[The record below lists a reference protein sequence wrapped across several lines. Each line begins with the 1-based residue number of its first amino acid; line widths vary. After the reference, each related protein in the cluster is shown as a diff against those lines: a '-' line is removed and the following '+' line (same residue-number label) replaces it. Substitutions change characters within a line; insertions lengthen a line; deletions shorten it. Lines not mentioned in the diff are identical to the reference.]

1 MAELEERV
9 ERLENELAMLKV
21 SIKQVLVELK
31 ELVARD
37 QNPLAD
43 MNAHPPQA
51 GTRHTDNRNVI
62 LTNVMDWP
70 CPQPVLVRGDRSFP
84 HRLGQHPAV

>member
-21 SIKQVLVELK
+21 NIKQVLVELK

-43 MNAHPPQA
+43 MNATHHRPAHDTP
-51 GTRHTDNRNVI
+51 I
-62 LTNVMDWP
+62 IVM
-70 CPQPVLVRGDRSFP
+70 SS
-84 HRLGQHPAV
+84 

>member
-21 SIKQVLVELK
+21 NIKQVLVELK

-43 MNAHPPQA
+43 MNATHHRPVHDTPII
-51 GTRHTDNRNVI
+51 VMSSSK
-62 LTNVMDWP
+62 VMDWP

-84 HRLGQHPAV
+84 HRIGQHPAV